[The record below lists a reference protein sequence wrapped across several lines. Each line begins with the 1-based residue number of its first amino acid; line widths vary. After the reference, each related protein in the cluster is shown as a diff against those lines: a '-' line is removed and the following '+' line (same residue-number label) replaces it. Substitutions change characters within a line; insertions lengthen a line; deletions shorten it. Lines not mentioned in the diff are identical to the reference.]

1 MLTTIIY
8 RSHICDNVS
17 FKSIEAMVARANER
31 NGQADVTGILL
42 FNGTHFF
49 QLIEGPEEKVRD
61 IYQTIVLDPR
71 HYNLVELFCDYAPSR
86 RFGKVGMELFD
97 LREHDREEVLQ
108 TVMDRGTK
116 NISSPMTTG
125 RCNFSVLLSNPR
137 KKRTIL
143 RSLRRTVGF
152 LFPIRTLFI
161 RTPPLS
167 IIRKAGLLPFS
178 RSSIL
183 SPAKLSRGKRCCVHR
198 TASLLAPILPGW
210 QGMIFISPTCTVSAS
225 RCLWRVN

>member
-61 IYQTIVLDPR
+61 IYQKIVLDPR

-108 TVMDRGTK
+108 TVMDRGTTK
-116 NISSPMTTG
+116 YQLTYDDRALQFFRTFVESTEKANYFEIPSADSWVFIPDKDTFYPDTPIIDNTESWSFAFQPIVDPFACEIISWEA
-125 RCNFSVLLSNPR
+125 LLR
-137 KKRTIL
+137 L
-143 RSLRRTVGF
+143 
-152 LFPIRTLFI
+152 
-161 RTPPLS
+161 
-167 IIRKAGLLPFS
+167 
-178 RSSIL
+178 
-183 SPAKLSRGKRCCVHR
+183 C
-198 TASLLAPILPGW
+198 
-210 QGMIFISPTCTVSAS
+210 
-225 RCLWRVN
+225 

>member
-49 QLIEGPEEKVRD
+49 QLIEGPEEKVQD
-61 IYQTIVLDPR
+61 IYQHICQDPR
-71 HYNLVELFCDYAPSR
+71 HYNLVELLCDYAPSR

-108 TVMDRGTK
+108 AVMDRGTSK
-116 NISSPMTTG
+116 YQLTYDD
-125 RCNFSVLLSNPR
+125 RALQFF
-137 KKRTIL
+137 RTFVEATEKANYFEIP
-143 RSLRRTVGF
+143 SADSWVFIPDKETF
-152 LFPIRTLFI
+152 YPDTPI
-161 RTPPLS
+161 S
-167 IIRKAGLLPFS
+167 IIRKVVPLPSS
-178 RSSIL
+178 RLSTL
-183 SPAKLSRGKRCCVHR
+183 SPAKLFRGKRCCVHR
-198 TASLLAPILPGW
+198 TGNPPAPILPG
-210 QGMIFISPTCTVSAS
+210 
-225 RCLWRVN
+225 

>member
-1 MLTTIIY
+1 M
-8 RSHICDNVS
+8 
-17 FKSIEAMVARANER
+17 
-31 NGQADVTGILL
+31 
-42 FNGTHFF
+42 
-49 QLIEGPEEKVRD
+49 
-61 IYQTIVLDPR
+61 
-71 HYNLVELFCDYAPSR
+71 ELFCDYAPSR

-108 TVMDRGTK
+108 TVMDRGTTK
-116 NISSPMTTG
+116 YQLTYDD
-125 RCNFSVLLSNPR
+125 RALQFF
-137 KKRTIL
+137 RTFVESTEKANYFEIP
-143 RSLRRTVGF
+143 SADSWVFIPDKDT
-152 LFPIRTLFI
+152 FI

-183 SPAKLSRGKRCCVHR
+183 SPAKLSHGKRCCVHR

>member
-49 QLIEGPEEKVRD
+49 QLIEGPEEKVQD
-61 IYQTIVLDPR
+61 IYQHICQDPR
-71 HYNLVELFCDYAPSR
+71 HYNLVELLCDYAPSR

-108 TVMDRGTK
+108 AVMDRGTSK
-116 NISSPMTTG
+116 YQLTYDD
-125 RCNFSVLLSNPR
+125 RALQFF
-137 KKRTIL
+137 RTF
-143 RSLRRTVGF
+143 V
-152 LFPIRTLFI
+152 
-161 RTPPLS
+161 
-167 IIRKAGLLPFS
+167 
-178 RSSIL
+178 
-183 SPAKLSRGKRCCVHR
+183 
-198 TASLLAPILPGW
+198 
-210 QGMIFISPTCTVSAS
+210 
-225 RCLWRVN
+225 